1 VRAALTLS
9 LVAIALGG
17 CGGDG
22 GGDGKAPGRD
32 GKPGTEETRGGTE
45 LVAFP
50 AGDNIVDLLAGPGG
64 VWVAYTGEDYVSR
77 IDPRSNTISRFARA
91 PGEARA
97 LATDGRSVWVLGEV
111 LDEERQRYF
120 YELTQIAPDPD
131 ANPVRVGRAA
141 EDATFA
147 AGLFWVS
154 LESPRGVQGFHPLN
168 LQSEA
173 RVLTQGE
180 PWGLAAADG
189 LVWAVDN
196 SAGSVLRIDAQ
207 SGERIGDPIPVGESP
222 FDVAV
227 AAGAAWIPLENVLAR
242 IDAETGELRRIP
254 MPGMYDL
261 DEIAAGAGSLW
272 VAQGGRPAKL
282 QEIDPR
288 TGRRV
293 GKPRPIARGHSGVN
307 ALDVGEDAVWVALND
322 GAPAT
327 PDEVVRVEP

>member
-1 VRAALTLS
+1 VRAALALS
-9 LVAIALGG
+9 LVAIALAG
-17 CGGDG
+17 CGEDGDTG
-22 GGDGKAPGRD
+22 EAPGRE
-32 GKPGTEETRGGTE
+32 GKPGTQETRGGTE

-50 AGDNIVDLLAGPGG
+50 TGDNIVDVMAGPDG
-64 VWVAYTGEDYVSR
+64 VWVAYTGEDYVSF
-77 IDPRSNTISRFARA
+77 IDPASNTISRFRA
-91 PGEARA
+91 TAGEARA
-97 LATDGRSVWVLGEV
+97 LATNGHSVWLLAEV
-111 LDEERQRYF
+111 LDEEMQRYV
-120 YELTQIAPDPD
+120 YELTQLAPDPR
-131 ANPVRVGRAA
+131 ANPIRVGREA

-154 LESPRGVQGFHPLN
+154 LAKPRSVQGFHPQT

-180 PWGLAAADG
+180 PWGLDAANG

-196 SAGSVLRIDAQ
+196 DAGAVLRIDAK
-207 SGERIGDPIPVGESP
+207 SGERIGAPIPVGESP

-227 AAGAAWIPLENVLAR
+227 AAGAAWIPLEDVLAR
-242 IDAETGELRRIP
+242 IDVETGEVRRIP

-261 DEIAAGAGSLW
+261 DEIAAGDGRLW

-288 TGRRV
+288 TGGRV
-293 GKPRPIARGHSGVN
+293 GEPRPVGRGHTGVN
-307 ALDVGEDAVWVALND
+307 ALDVGEGAVWVALND

-327 PDEVVRVEP
+327 PDEIVRVEP